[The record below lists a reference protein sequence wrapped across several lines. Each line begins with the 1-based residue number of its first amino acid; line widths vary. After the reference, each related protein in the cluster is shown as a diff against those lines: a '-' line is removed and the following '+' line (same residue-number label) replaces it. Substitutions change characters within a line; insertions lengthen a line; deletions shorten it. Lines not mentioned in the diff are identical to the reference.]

1 MAARPIALRKAE
13 LGSGTT
19 ALAAENENCELAEG
33 SCVVKFH
40 VPLEVVKPFPETVP
54 VPATCNAPLPGVP
67 VWVIM
72 ADVIKSNVNPSTD
85 QKLGI
90 APELN
95 DQGE

>member
-13 LGSGTT
+13 LGSGT
-19 ALAAENENCELAEG
+19 AAVAAENENSDWAEG

-40 VPLEVVKPFPETVP
+40 VPLVGVKPFPETVP
-54 VPATCNAPLPGVP
+54 VPATCNEPLPVVP
-67 VWVIM
+67 VWLIM
-72 ADVIKSNVNPSTD
+72 TELSKSNVNPSTD